1 MKDAIIE
8 FFKPYGPIAVFIVS
22 MFPIVELR
30 GAIPF
35 VGAPLGIPF
44 WLNYL
49 LAVAGNLFPIPFILL
64 FLRKV
69 FDWLR
74 KFDRSR
80 KWVERFE
87 NRFVRKAEKMKTV
100 TFWGLVLF
108 VGIPLPMTGAW
119 TGAGIASLFEM
130 RFRDAML
137 AITLGVLIAGAIVS
151 AITYGVLGALSFMI

>member
-1 MKDAIIE
+1 MK
-8 FFKPYGPIAVFIVS
+8 
-22 MFPIVELR
+22 
-30 GAIPF
+30 
-35 VGAPLGIPF
+35 
-44 WLNYL
+44 N
-49 LAVAGNLFPIPFILL
+49 
-64 FLRKV
+64 
-69 FDWLR
+69 
-74 KFDRSR
+74 
-80 KWVERFE
+80 
-87 NRFVRKAEKMKTV
+87 V